1 MYKIFAL
8 SLENGYAEKQKLLL
22 HNINFHWFLK
32 KEVPENKKSHFINVE
47 LTINER
53 AYQRS
58 SLEA

>member
-1 MYKIFAL
+1 MQK
-8 SLENGYAEKQKLLL
+8 KQKLLL